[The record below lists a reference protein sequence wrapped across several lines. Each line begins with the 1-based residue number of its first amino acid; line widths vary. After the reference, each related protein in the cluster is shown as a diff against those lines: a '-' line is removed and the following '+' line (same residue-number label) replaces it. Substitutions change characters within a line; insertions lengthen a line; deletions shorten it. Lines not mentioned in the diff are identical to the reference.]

1 MTRQFRPEVI
11 QVGTDLTA
19 LAGSY
24 LRTVVLGDWQACQTC
39 ALPVDGYPHCPECS
53 THLRA
58 RLPLADRVGFLVYAD
73 KPGSQAYR
81 TMFGYK
87 EPRMRSQYE
96 PVVRALL
103 AVGLR
108 AHFACA
114 NTIDGMIDSGWAV
127 VPSAKGRTAL
137 ASLVRGMSRNPHSEV
152 RVSITGIAPAR
163 GLSAESWE
171 ISPRSPLPEHVMVI
185 DDSWVTGSSAQSLA
199 VALKQA
205 GVGQVSILAIARVLS
220 PEWNLNRPFI
230 KDVLPTLPYDWTIC
244 PWTGGECPEQL
255 GDR

>member
-11 QVGTDLTA
+11 QVGSDLTV

-24 LRTVVLGDWQACQTC
+24 LHTVVHGDLQACQTC
-39 ALPVDGYPHCPECS
+39 ALPVNGYPHCPQCS

-58 RLPLADRVGFLVYAD
+58 HLPLADRVGFLVYAD

-87 EPRMRSQYE
+87 EPRMRAQYE
-96 PVVRALL
+96 PVL

-114 NTIDGMIDSGWAV
+114 NTLAGTIDSGWAV
-127 VPSAKGRTAL
+127 VPSTKGRTAF
-137 ASLVRGMSRNPHSEV
+137 ANLVRELSRNPQSEV
-152 RVSITGIAPAR
+152 RVSFTGIAPAR
-163 GLSAESWE
+163 GLSAESWD

-185 DDSWVTGSSAQSLA
+185 DDSWVTGASAQSLA
-199 VALKQA
+199 TQ
-205 GVGQVSILAIARVLS
+205 
-220 PEWNLNRPFI
+220 
-230 KDVLPTLPYDWTIC
+230 PYDWTIC
-244 PWTGGECPEQL
+244 PWTGGECPEPL
-255 GDR
+255 GNR